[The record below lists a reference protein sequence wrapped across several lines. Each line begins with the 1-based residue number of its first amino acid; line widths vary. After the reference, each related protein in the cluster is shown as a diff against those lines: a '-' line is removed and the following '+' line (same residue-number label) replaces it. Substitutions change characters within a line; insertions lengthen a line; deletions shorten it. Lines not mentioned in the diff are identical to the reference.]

1 MGRTKKDNTYKQTI
15 MAQQYR
21 IYTGVEA
28 QDKFLDED
36 ALISQQADMTI
47 AINIFPHLLM
57 SKKATVLLNPLYVML
72 HEGDNQDKVHDW
84 GKLAARELMDYLMN
98 KKKKKVDGKD
108 WSCGCFGSKWK
119 DMELKGIFTRVCFY
133 SRKFDPKMFEDA
145 PEVMELEGKDYLLML
160 DPHVQIE

>member
-21 IYTGVEA
+21 IYTGDEA

-36 ALISQQADMTI
+36 KLKRQQDDMRIAL
-47 AINIFPHLLM
+47 NIFPHLLM
-57 SKKATVLLNPLYVML
+57 SKKATVILNPYFTAL
-72 HEGDNQDKVHDW
+72 HEEDIQDKVYDW
-84 GKLAARELMDYLMN
+84 GRLAARELMDYLMD
-98 KKKKKVDGKD
+98 KKEKKVDGKD

-133 SRKFDPKMFEDA
+133 SRKFEPKMFEDA
-145 PEVMELEGKDYLLML
+145 PEAMELEGKDYLLML
-160 DPHVQIE
+160 DPHIQIE